1 MRLLWALRRDA
12 PVSSPRR
19 LCNNALFRHRILR
32 NIAFFLA
39 VVALS
44 IQPTVALRAAQ
55 TPDAGAFLADLN
67 ERMMEQITETG
78 IGQEEQQHRFRA
90 LLKESFNVPTIGRF
104 VLGRYWRVA
113 SEHEQQAFLE
123 VFEEVIVRS
132 FLPLFIENS
141 NARLDIGRMHWN
153 SNSSHY
159 VIVRSRVWRAP
170 SDVLRVDWRI
180 RVEGNEYKIV
190 DIVVEG
196 VSIASTL
203 RSEYTLLIRRQGG
216 DVGAFVNRLR
226 QELTR
231 DEGFANSIA
240 TDVLQ

>member
-1 MRLLWALRRDA
+1 MMRIWKRIGMLGPAGPSQCGRNWSSLPQIVRSNCL
-12 PVSSPRR
+12 SSPRR
-19 LCNNALFRHRILR
+19 LCSNALFRYRILR
-32 NIAFFLA
+32 NIAFFVA

-44 IQPTVALRAAQ
+44 IQPAGVLRAAQ

-123 VFEEVIVRS
+123 VFEDVIVRS

-141 NARLDIGRMHWN
+141 NARLDIGRMHWD

-170 SDVLRVDWRI
+170 SDVLRVDWRGQECPTI
-180 RVEGNEYKIV
+180 STDL
-190 DIVVEG
+190 DICWH
-196 VSIASTL
+196 
-203 RSEYTLLIRRQGG
+203 RS
-216 DVGAFVNRLR
+216 
-226 QELTR
+226 
-231 DEGFANSIA
+231 
-240 TDVLQ
+240 